1 MSTFCRRLGVKCWKM
16 NKGHLVKPSF
26 VKGQFF
32 LSQIK
37 RKTEDEWG
45 CGGVGCNGS
54 KWCRWRWMILVWVIS
69 TAVSVGEGNPLR
81 RLPHNSSTAI
91 HTFWCNFH
99 PHKHSLSCA
108 TIISALPRKRL
119 LRRPHQ
125 LLVCG
130 AEWKWVWE
138 LIIWPQPSFWE
149 VFSAAG
155 NGLGIGDGVGRPSH
169 ISGSSIW
176 SCLTIDLTRFDH
188 QHWPCDQCLTDNFNV
203 WQYQSLKATIKLTTL
218 VQTHLYCMTDL
229 AQTLSPP
236 IFLVFLDPQPLWTW
250 ALT

>member
-1 MSTFCRRLGVKCWKM
+1 MSTFCRRRGVKCWKM

-26 VKGQFF
+26 VKWQFF
-32 LSQIK
+32 VWSSFPN
-37 RKTEDEWG
+37 KTQNCRRMGVG
-45 CGGVGCNGS
+45 CGGCNGS

-108 TIISALPRKRL
+108 SIISALSRKRL

-130 AEWKWVWE
+130 GWVKMS
-138 LIIWPQPSFWE
+138 LRAHNLA
-149 VFSAAG
+149 SAQF
-155 NGLGIGDGVGRPSH
+155 LGG
-169 ISGSSIW
+169 
-176 SCLTIDLTRFDH
+176 F
-188 QHWPCDQCLTDNFNV
+188 
-203 WQYQSLKATIKLTTL
+203 
-218 VQTHLYCMTDL
+218 
-229 AQTLSPP
+229 
-236 IFLVFLDPQPLWTW
+236 
-250 ALT
+250 